1 VPLVERR
8 AAASVT
14 AGARPMKLLSAAL
27 VAALALPIAAHAD
40 DAADLAAIRKDME
53 AMRAAYEARLQALER
68 RLQSAEATLAAT
80 PASSS
85 ASAAVATAAPPPAT
99 AVASSA
105 ASTAVPTPASTPTGA
120 AAGNASAFNPSM
132 SLILSGLYTHTS
144 QDPAR
149 YSITGFALP
158 RDAEIGP
165 GTRGFSLAET
175 ELGFAASIDPWLRG
189 AANIAIA
196 ADNSVSIEEAYVQTT
211 SLGNGLSLKAGRFF
225 SGIGYLNPQHSHT
238 WDFVDA
244 PLAYQAM
251 LGTQFG
257 DDGVQLT
264 WLPPLDQYVELGVE
278 LGRGRSFPGT
288 DTSRNGAGSFALT
301 AHTGGDI
308 GDSHSWRAG
317 VSMLNS
323 KASEQGLVATD
334 AAGNRIDEL
343 FNGSTRVWVAD
354 AIWKWAPNGN
364 ATRTNFKLQGE
375 YLHSTRDGN
384 LVYDVGNANLASTVR
399 ARQSG
404 WYVQG
409 VYQFVP
415 RWRVGARTER
425 LDPGTPDYGASSGL
439 IPSSDYHP
447 RKDSLML
454 DFSPSEFSRVRL
466 QLARDR
472 AREGAADTQWFLQY
486 QMSLGAH
493 GAHSY

>member
-1 VPLVERR
+1 
-8 AAASVT
+8 
-14 AGARPMKLLSAAL
+14 
-27 VAALALPIAAHAD
+27 
-40 DAADLAAIRKDME
+40 ME

-68 RLQSAEATLAAT
+68 RLQSAEAALAAS
-80 PASSS
+80 PAPAS
-85 ASAAVATAAPPPAT
+85 ASAAAIPAPAT
-99 AVASSA
+99 AVAVAPAATAAPAPSA
-105 ASTAVPTPASTPTGA
+105 E
-120 AAGNASAFNPSM
+120 AGNASAFNPSL

-149 YSITGFALP
+149 YAITGFPLP
-158 RDAEIGP
+158 GDAEIGP
-165 GTRGFSLAET
+165 GTRGFSLAES

-238 WDFVDA
+238 WDFVDN

-264 WLPPLDQYVELGVE
+264 WLPPLDQYIELGVE

-288 DTSRNGAGSFALT
+288 DSSRNGAGMFALT

-317 VSMLNS
+317 VSMLNT
-323 KASEQGLVATD
+323 KASDQALVAGDPT
-334 AAGNRIDEL
+334 GNRIDQL

-384 LVYDVGNANLASTVR
+384 LLYDVGNANVATTYR
-399 ARQSG
+399 AQQSG

-409 VYQFVP
+409 IYQFM
-415 RWRVGARTER
+415 RGWRVGARTER
-425 LDPGTPDYGASSGL
+425 LDPGTPDYGANTAL
-439 IPSSDYHP
+439 IPTTDYRP

-454 DFSPSEFSRVRL
+454 DFSPSEFSRVRV
-466 QLARDR
+466 QLARDH